1 MMTSSYTRN
10 YLPVED
16 LPQSHQIL
24 MSTGEQLKVKNE
36 LIAARRQAA
45 PKASRDAVSGAGLYP
60 GGVEMG
66 QKNSGNSRYDGTR
79 HDGRTYDGARR
90 PHH

>member
-45 PKASRDAVSGAGLYP
+45 PKASRDAVSGLSWP
-60 GGVEMG
+60 IGVEMG

-90 PHH
+90 PHY

>member
-1 MMTSSYTRN
+1 
-10 YLPVED
+10 
-16 LPQSHQIL
+16 
-24 MSTGEQLKVKNE
+24 
-36 LIAARRQAA
+36 
-45 PKASRDAVSGAGLYP
+45 
-60 GGVEMG
+60 MG